1 MNLDQDFSKKFV
13 IVVRNDLPSWQVMN
27 TVAHCAAYLGNK
39 MKDRFDTGNVF
50 ITRDDKLHPRNS
62 QYAIVVVKADE
73 KELKDL
79 MAKVRDSGLLYLGF
93 IREMIETTDDEEIVR
108 ILRDKAD
115 SAVEYLGIG
124 IFGKKEEL
132 DPLTKKFSLWK

>member
-1 MNLDQDFSKKFV
+1 MFAQDFSRKMV
-13 IVVRNDLPSWQVMN
+13 IAVRPDLLAWQAAN
-27 TVAHCAAYLGNK
+27 TIAHCAAYLGNK

-50 ITRDDKLHPRNS
+50 IAKDDKMHPRNS

-79 MAKVRDSGLLYLGF
+79 MVKVRDSGLLYLGF
-93 IREMIETTDDEEIVR
+93 IREMIETMDDEEIVR
-108 ILRDKAD
+108 VLKEKTDGAM
-115 SAVEYLGIG
+115 EYLGIG
-124 IFGKKEEL
+124 VFGKKEDV